1 MDAGRV
7 LGQCGRALIVHGFGM
22 ARGLGYPR
30 ISVAELWLAKW
41 VAVPEDSGWQS
52 SLAVQGFGMLRDL
65 GWRSS
70 GGPEV

>member
-1 MDAGRV
+1 M
-7 LGQCGRALIVHGFGM
+7 
-22 ARGLGYPR
+22 
-30 ISVAELWLAKW
+30 AELWLAKW